1 MGNTC
6 SCVPR
11 QSHGS
16 GAGMPPPRRGP
27 VRQSAASRMTHST
40 AITDD
45 ITLVAQSVD
54 VRTNIVKDG
63 LLHENPLRC
72 HPVQRPP
79 DDKGKSVEVKPVIE
93 VEEAEK
99 QEETPEWSKRG
110 GMLFSVEEVNSFF
123 AGSAKLGT
131 QTDANDEQVEMEEIE
146 STKVR
151 SDEPLPDPESLAS
164 GTNPWL
170 ILEERAHDT

>member
-1 MGNTC
+1 MGNAC

-16 GAGMPPPRRGP
+16 GADMPLPRRRP

-54 VRTNIVKDG
+54 VRTSIAKDG
-63 LLHENPLRC
+63 LSHVNPLRC
-72 HPVQRPP
+72 HPVQQPL
-79 DDKGKSVEVKPVIE
+79 DDKGKSVEVKPVVE
-93 VEEAEK
+93 VDEAEK
-99 QEETPEWSKRG
+99 QEDTPKWSKRG
-110 GMLFSVEEVNSFF
+110 GMLFSVEEVDSFF
-123 AGSAKLGT
+123 AGSARLGT
-131 QTDANDEQVEMEEIE
+131 QTDANDGQAETEEIE

-151 SDEPLPDPESLAS
+151 ANEPLPDLESLAR
-164 GTNPWL
+164 GTNS
-170 ILEERAHDT
+170 

>member
-11 QSHGS
+11 QSRGS
-16 GAGMPPPRRGP
+16 GADVPPPRREP

-54 VRTNIVKDG
+54 VRTSIVKDG
-63 LLHENPLRC
+63 LSHENPLRC
-72 HPVQRPP
+72 HPVQQPL
-79 DDKGKSVEVKPVIE
+79 DDKGKSVEVKPVVE

-99 QEETPEWSKRG
+99 QEETSTWNKRG

-123 AGSAKLGT
+123 AGSARLGT
-131 QTDANDEQVEMEEIE
+131 QTDANDGQVEMEEIE

-151 SDEPLPDPESLAS
+151 NNEPPPDLESLAT
-164 GTNPWL
+164 GT
-170 ILEERAHDT
+170 TS